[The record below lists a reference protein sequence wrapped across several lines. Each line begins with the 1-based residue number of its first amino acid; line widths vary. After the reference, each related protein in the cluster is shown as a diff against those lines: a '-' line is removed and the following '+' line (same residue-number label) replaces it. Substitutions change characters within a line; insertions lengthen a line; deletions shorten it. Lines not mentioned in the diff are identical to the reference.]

1 VEGAVLVIGG
11 GIAGIQASLDLTEL
25 GFKVYLVEK
34 TPSIGG
40 RMAQLDKTFPTLD
53 CSLCILAPK
62 MVEVFR
68 NPNIELLTY
77 HELQKVSGKSGDFK
91 VKVLKKPR
99 YIDEAK
105 CKGCGDCATKCPKIE
120 VPNLFDMNLGKR
132 KSVYIP
138 FPQAVPPVYLIDPE
152 ICLKLTKDVC
162 GVCQKVCEAEA
173 IDFGQESQVI
183 DLNVGAIVVATGFD
197 MSRESLSSRW
207 GIDHANVITALE
219 YERILCASGPFGGH
233 VLRPSDEKEPESI
246 AFIQC
251 AGSRD
256 LHERVPYC
264 SSVCC
269 MYVAKEA
276 IITKEHSENTNC
288 FIFRHDIR
296 AYGKNFYEFTQ
307 KAQEEYGVNYFHSKV
322 SKIEEDRETK
332 DLLIHYEDLKT
343 GLLNDFRT
351 NLVVLA
357 TPLVP
362 SSGTKELAKILDI
375 NLDSNNFFREQS
387 HFNKSLSSKKGI
399 FLAGF
404 CQGPMDIPETVAD
417 ASGVASQ
424 VAVLLSSAKFTQIK
438 EKSYD
443 IPEKQVE
450 ISDEPR
456 IGVLIC
462 HCGINIGKYI
472 DIPKVKEHIETL
484 PNVVFCE
491 DNLYSCSSDSQSRI
505 KEVINEY
512 NLNRFIVASCT
523 PRTHEFLFQETCQ
536 EAGLNKYLFE
546 MVNIR
551 DQCSWVHMTERELA
565 TEKAK
570 DLIEM
575 AIAKSRLLKTHDEP
589 SLSITPNALIIGG
602 GISGMTAAL
611 TIANQGF
618 TVYLIEKENILGGIL
633 NNLYLLYPT
642 QEESSIFLEEI
653 KEKIT
658 RNKNIQVY
666 LESKVEGIKG
676 YIGNY
681 DVSIIDIQK
690 EVSELKVGII
700 IVATGGKE
708 LKPTGSLQYNNEN
721 QNVITQLELEKKLKD
736 SDKSWLDNV
745 KRVTT
750 ILCTNARQKEGV
762 TYCSNICCVT
772 SIKNMNILKE
782 LKPDLEIIILYRD
795 FQMAKKEFE
804 EYFFD
809 RRKDAIL
816 LRYDIDKQPEITKL
830 ENQPEKYAIRV
841 FDTNL
846 QELIDFET
854 DYIILSPPMVPN
866 DNSKELAKM
875 LKVPLD
881 KHGFFLEAHVKLR
894 PVDFATDGIFLC
906 GCAHWPKHIQESIT
920 QANGAAG
927 RASRF
932 LSSKDII
939 ASGLVAEVSNE
950 LCVGCKVCITLC
962 PYNAISKSDNGEIYV
977 NKLLCKGCGVCGASC
992 PENAIII
999 HHFTNEQILSEIIVY
1014 GGK

>member
-1 VEGAVLVIGG
+1 MEGSVLVIGG
-11 GIAGIQASLDLTEL
+11 GIAGIQASLDLTEI

-62 MVEVFR
+62 MVEVLR
-68 NPNIELLTY
+68 NPNIELMTY
-77 HELQKVSGKSGDFK
+77 HEVQKVSGKPGNFN
-91 VKVLKKPR
+91 VTVLKKPR

-120 VPNLFDMNLGKR
+120 APNIFDMNLGKR

-138 FPQAVPPVYLIDPE
+138 FPQAVPPIYLIDSE
-152 ICLKLTKDVC
+152 MCLKLTRDVC

-173 IDFGQESQVI
+173 IDFGQKPQNVN
-183 DLNVGAIVVATGFD
+183 LNVGAIVVATGFD
-197 MSRESLSSRW
+197 MARESLSSRW
-207 GIDHANVITALE
+207 GLHYKNVITALE

-233 VLRPSDEKEPESI
+233 VLRPSDEEEPETI

-256 LHERVPYC
+256 LHEKIPYC

-269 MYVAKEA
+269 TYVAKEA
-276 IITKEHSENTNC
+276 IITKEHSENSNC

-307 KAQEEYGVNYFHSKV
+307 RAQDEYGVKYFHSKI
-322 SKIEEDRETK
+322 SKIEEDKETN
-332 DLLIHYEDLKT
+332 DLLIRYEDLQI
-343 GLLNDFRT
+343 GLLNNFRA

-362 SSGTKELAKILDI
+362 SNGTKELAKILNIDI
-375 NLDSNNFFREQS
+375 DEYNFFKENS
-387 HFNKSLSSKKGI
+387 HFNKSSSSKKGI

-424 VAVLLSSAKFTQIK
+424 VAALLSSAKFSQIK
-438 EKSYD
+438 EKVYE
-443 IPEKQVE
+443 IPEKEVKLSE
-450 ISDEPR
+450 DPR

-472 DIPKVKEHIETL
+472 EIPQVIDHIKKL
-484 PNVVFCE
+484 PNVVYCE
-491 DNLYSCSSDSQSRI
+491 DNLYSCSSDSQVRI
-505 KEVINEY
+505 KEVIEEY

-523 PRTHEFLFQETCQ
+523 PRTHETLFQETCQ

-546 MVNIR
+546 MANIR
-551 DQCSWVHMTERELA
+551 DQCSWVHMTEMGLA
-565 TEKAK
+565 TDKAK

-575 AIAKSRLLKTHDEP
+575 AVAKSRLLRPQKE
-589 SLSITPNALIIGG
+589 SKLSVTPNALIIGG
-602 GISGMTAAL
+602 GVSGMTAAL
-611 TIANQGF
+611 NIAKQGF
-618 TVYLIEKENILGGIL
+618 KVYLVEKEKILGGIL
-633 NNLYLLYPT
+633 NDLYLLYPT
-642 QEESSIFLEEI
+642 QEDASTFLKEI
-653 KEKIT
+653 TEKIMK
-658 RNKNIQVY
+658 NENIQVFY
-666 LESKVEGIKG
+666 EGKLKDVKG
-676 YIGNY
+676 YVGNY
-681 DVSIIDIQK
+681 DVSVIDSK
-690 EVSELKVGII
+690 NKVNDLKVGII
-700 IVATGGKE
+700 IVATGGQE
-708 LKPTGSLQYNNEN
+708 LKPKDSPQYNEKNKN
-721 QNVITQLELEKKLKD
+721 IITQLELEKKLKNND
-736 SDKSWLDNV
+736 NSWLDEIT
-745 KRVTT
+745 RVA
-750 ILCTNARQKEGV
+750 IVLCTNARQKEGI
-762 TYCSNICCVT
+762 TYCSNICCAT
-772 SIKNMNILKE
+772 AIKNMNILRE
-782 LKPDLEIIILYRD
+782 IKPNLEIVIIYRD

-804 EYFFD
+804 EYFYN

-816 LRYDIDKQPEITKL
+816 LRYDFESQPEITKIKSKT
-830 ENQPEKYAIRV
+830 ERYHIRV

-846 QELIDFET
+846 QDNIEFET
-854 DYIILSPPMVPN
+854 DLIILSPPMIPS
-866 DNSKELAKM
+866 DNLEELAKM

-881 KHGFFLEAHVKLR
+881 KNGFFLEAHAKLR

-932 LSSKDII
+932 LSSDEIT
-939 ASGLVAEVSNE
+939 ASGLVAEINNE
-950 LCVGCKVCITLC
+950 LCVGCKVCLKLC
-962 PYNAISKSDNGEIYV
+962 PYNAISKSEEDEIII

-992 PENAIII
+992 PERAININ
-999 HHFTNEQILSEIIVY
+999 HFTYEQLLSEIMVF
-1014 GGK
+1014 GGE